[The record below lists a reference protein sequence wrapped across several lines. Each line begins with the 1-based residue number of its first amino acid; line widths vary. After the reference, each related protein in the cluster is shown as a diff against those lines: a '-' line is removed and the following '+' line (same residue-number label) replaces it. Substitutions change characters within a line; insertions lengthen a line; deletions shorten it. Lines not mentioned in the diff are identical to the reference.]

1 MLDVGAGGGVLTAH
15 LLRAGARVIAI
26 ELHDRRVA
34 QLRERFADCDV
45 TVVRADASDLRLPAR
60 PFKVVANPPFG
71 VTTALL
77 RRLTA
82 RSSRLERAESRPP
95 DVGGGA
101 LGGRTRCRTAE
112 RLRVLAR
119 PAGPGPRVPAAASP
133 GRPRPGR
140 ESASAVA
147 LNQARVRGTNPRTPD
162 LVPPSDAPTAT
173 KAPRSR
179 HAFPRA
185 GLGPARTTGAP

>member
-77 RRLTA
+77 RQLTA
-82 RSSRLERAESRPP
+82 RSSRLERASLVLPTWAAARWAAGRGAGRPS
-95 DVGGGA
+95 GYTFS
-101 LGGRTRCRTAE
+101 L
-112 RLRVLAR
+112 
-119 PAGPGPRVPAAASP
+119 GPRVPARAF
-133 GRPRPGR
+133 RPPPP
-140 ESASAVA
+140 
-147 LNQARVRGTNPRTPD
+147 QDARV
-162 LVPPSDAPTAT
+162 LVVSRRAPW
-173 KAPRSR
+173 R
-179 HAFPRA
+179 
-185 GLGPARTTGAP
+185 